1 MKKKGKRINKQND
14 RKKNEQKKTM
24 LTKDK
29 KRRNQGFQ
37 RGWTKNILFTQKKEM
52 ADSFLA

>member
-1 MKKKGKRINKQND
+1 MIE
-14 RKKNEQKKTM
+14 KKNEQKKTM

-37 RGWTKNILFTQKKEM
+37 RGWTKKHTVYTKKKKKWRLC
-52 ADSFLA
+52 FLA